1 MPMDEDQDRR
11 DFLKGCGGFAAVT
24 PPAMT
29 FLLST
34 TLSSKAIA
42 SSHTSSGPPSR
53 AGQDFQSWLA
63 DMIPRRGPPSSPPG
77 QSNPKKPDK

>member
-1 MPMDEDQDRR
+1 MPIDQDKDRR

-42 SSHTSSGPPSR
+42 SSGSVSQPGRGP
-53 AGQDFQSWLA
+53 GQSFQSWLS
-63 DMIPRRGPPSSPPG
+63 DVIDRRGPPASPPG
-77 QSNPKKPDK
+77 QSNPKKPAK

>member
-1 MPMDEDQDRR
+1 MANDQDKDRR

-42 SSHTSSGPPSR
+42 HSGSISQPSR
-53 AGQDFQSWLA
+53 GPGPNFQSWLA
-63 DMIPRRGPPSSPPG
+63 DTIDRRGPPASPPG
-77 QSNPKKPDK
+77 QSKPKKPNK